1 MIALLERA
9 DLDELVGVLRR
20 RGFAVIAPTVKDG
33 AVVCREIT
41 STNELPAGWV
51 DEQEAGRYRLHQTD
65 ELFLFG
71 YTVGPIAWKRFLF
84 PPDARLFRTAPGGNG
99 ALQIA
104 PDGEPPPRYAFLGV
118 RGCDLAAITIQDH
131 VFMRAPFVDRAYHLR
146 RQDALVIAVHCTRPG
161 ATCFCASMG
170 TGPRAA
176 GGYDLALSEVVE
188 DGRHYFIAESG
199 SPRGEEILAEV
210 PHRGASPAERHAADA
225 AVDRAAG
232 LMGRAVD
239 LAGLKELLYG
249 NYDHPRWDDVAGR
262 CLACANCTLV
272 CPTCFC
278 TSAEER
284 TDLEGTV
291 EHGRRW
297 DSCFSASFSYI
308 HGGSI
313 RPSVRARYRQW
324 LVHKF
329 AAWIDQFG
337 TSGCVGC
344 GRCITWCPAGIDV
357 TEELRAIRGLEVA
370 AHGDA

>member
-9 DLDELVGVLRR
+9 DLEVLVGALRR
-20 RGFAVIAPTVKDG
+20 RGYSVVAPTVRDG
-33 AVVCREIT
+33 AIVVREIT
-41 STNELPAGWV
+41 STDELPVGWV
-51 DEQEAGRYRLHQTD
+51 DEQEAGRYRLRQTG
-65 ELFLFG
+65 EPFLFG
-71 YTVGPIAWKRFLF
+71 YTVGPIAWKRYLF
-84 PPDARLFRTAPGGNG
+84 PPDARLFRTASGGNG
-99 ALQIA
+99 APLVA
-104 PDGEPPPRYAFLGV
+104 PDGEPPLRYAFLGV
-118 RGCDLAAITIQDH
+118 RSCDLAAITIQDH
-131 VFMRAPFVDRAYHLR
+131 VFMRAPFIDRAYQLR
-146 RQDALVIAVHCTRPG
+146 RQEALLIAVHCTRPG

-176 GGYDLALSEVVE
+176 GGFDLALTEVVE

-199 SPRGEEILAEV
+199 SPLGEEILVEV
-210 PHRGASPAERHAADA
+210 PHREAPPAERHAADA
-225 AVDRAAG
+225 AVDRAAA

-239 LAGLKELLYG
+239 PAGVKELLYS

-291 EHGRRW
+291 EHWRRW

-313 RPSVRARYRQW
+313 RTSVRARYRQW

-329 AAWIDQFG
+329 GAWIDQFG

-344 GRCITWCPAGIDV
+344 GRCITWCPAAIDV
-357 TEELRAIRGLEVA
+357 TEELRAIRGQEVA